1 MADPFNPN
9 DVTNQANLNQVDTN
23 LADWRFRIK
32 LAPSADVL
40 YKSQR
45 PGILEPLRA
54 TDGVI
59 FPYTPQIM
67 VNYQANYSQTTPTH
81 SNYKQYFYQGSE
93 ISDIQITGTFTAQ
106 STKEA
111 DYLQAATHFFRSA
124 SKSFYGQDG
133 LKNGTPPP
141 LLFLEGFGDNQ
152 FNNQPCVLQQFNY
165 VLPPDVDYVRTNARN
180 GFDYPSERF
189 RGTTRDAGIDLAE
202 ERVARNGYRSPLT
215 RLFELFTNGI
225 NKGAESN
232 YYGNRQNNL
241 SNDTSYVPTKI
252 EFMLTFHPIVSRKR
266 QSQQFSL
273 DSYANGAGLNGG
285 FW

>member
-1 MADPFNPN
+1 MANPFNP
-9 DVTNQANLNQVDTN
+9 DSVVNQANNREQVEKN
-23 LADWRFRIK
+23 PADWRFRIK
-32 LAPSADVL
+32 LAPGADVL
-40 YKSQR
+40 YKSQF
-45 PGILEPLRA
+45 PGILTPLRA

-59 FPYTPQIM
+59 FPYTPQVM
-67 VNYQANYSQTTPTH
+67 VNYQANYSQTSPTH

-93 ISDIQITGTFTAQ
+93 ISDIQVTGTFTAQ

-124 SKSFYGQDG
+124 SKMFYGQDQ
-133 LKNGTPPP
+133 NRGTPPP

-165 VLPPDVDYVRTNARN
+165 VLPPDVDYVRTTGSSN
-180 GFDYPSERF
+180 
-189 RGTTRDAGIDLAE
+189 TGIDLTE
-202 ERVARNGYRSPLT
+202 QRVARNGYRSPLT

-241 SNDTSYVPTKI
+241 ADGNSSYVPTKI
-252 EFMLTFHPIVSRKR
+252 EFMLTFHPIISRKR
-266 QSQQFSL
+266 QSQEFSL
-273 DSYANGAGLNGG
+273 REYSNGG
-285 FW
+285 GLQRGQW